1 MLCDDCRQRVST
13 IIHTGKKGGE
23 DNVLYLCQ
31 ACAEKR
37 GIPTPVLR
45 NPVQLETGFT
55 EIIKQLAGEGIIDRR
70 DPSDSE
76 MCTAC
81 GWSSG
86 NLRETG
92 LLGCPHCYTSFEN
105 QLMILLQKLHGS
117 DSHLGKVYPQE
128 GEWPQEEEDETIL
141 RSALEEAV
149 NMEEF
154 EQAAQIRDRL
164 RQIQNRKNR

>member
-13 IIHTGKKGGE
+13 IIHTGKKGE
-23 DNVLYLCQ
+23 EKEILHLCQ
-31 ACAEKR
+31 LCVEKR

-45 NPVQLETGFT
+45 NPVQLETGFK
-55 EIIKQLAGEGIIDRR
+55 ELMKQLADEGILDRG
-70 DPSDSE
+70 DPADSE

-81 GWSSG
+81 GWSLG

-105 QLMILLQKLHGS
+105 QLMVLLQKLHGS
-117 DSHLGKVYPQE
+117 DSHLGKVYLQE
-128 GEWPQEEEDETIL
+128 EEWSQKEEDETAL
-141 RSALEEAV
+141 RSAMEEAIS
-149 NMEEF
+149 MEEF

-164 RQIQNRKNR
+164 RQIQDRKNR